1 MSAIFDIELG
11 WYHDNSSLEKSKD
24 FFVSKGRIKMK
35 RTRIKEIFS
44 QKKEMEVYICCWI
57 RTNRAQAQFGFLNV
71 NDGSCL
77 TNLQVVYD
85 SKLSNFEEI
94 SKFRVGMAL
103 GISGKVV
110 LTPTMKQPLELH
122 ATEVTLLGDCPED
135 YPIQPK
141 RHTREYLRDVAHLRP
156 RTNLFHAV
164 FRIRSVAAMAI
175 HSYFQKNG
183 YVYVHTPLITCADC
197 EGSDQMF
204 KITTL
209 NMENLPKTEEGKV
222 DFSKDLFGKQAFIT
236 GSGQLHGETFAM
248 AFSDIYTFGPT
259 FRTENSNTQTHA
271 NEFWMIEPEMAFCDL
286 EGLMDIE
293 EEMLKYVIRYV
304 CNECAEE
311 IEFCDQFVEKGLKQK
326 LLDLVNSSFVRIS
339 HHDVV
344 DILLKSKQNFEFKP
358 SYTDD
363 IAKEHEKYITDYFNG
378 PVFITNWP
386 KDIKAYYMKLNPDG
400 ETVAAVDLVVP
411 HAGELMGGSQREEKL
426 DVLLKRMEECHI
438 SKEGME
444 WYLDTRRYGGC
455 VHSGF
460 GMGFERLI
468 MYLTGIENIRDSIPF
483 PRTPKNCKY

>member
-1 MSAIFDIELG
+1 MQR
-11 WYHDNSSLEKSKD
+11 
-24 FFVSKGRIKMK
+24 VRIKQLFLEQQEK
-35 RTRIKEIFS
+35 
-44 QKKEMEVYICCWI
+44 EVYICAWV
-57 RTNRAQAQFGFLNV
+57 RTNRAQAQFGFLNL
-71 NDGSCL
+71 NDGSTL
-77 TNLQVVYD
+77 SNLQVVYD
-85 SKLSNFEEI
+85 AGLPNFETV
-94 SKFRVGMAL
+94 SKFRVGVAVAVK
-103 GISGKVV
+103 GRVI
-110 LTPTMKQPLELH
+110 LTPNMKQPLEVH
-122 ATEVTLLGDCPED
+122 ASEIEMLGDCPED

-141 RHTREYLRDVAHLRP
+141 RHTREFLRDVAHLRP
-156 RTNLFHAV
+156 RTNLFNAV

-175 HSYFQKNG
+175 HTYFQDRG
-183 YVYVHTPLITCADC
+183 YLYVHTPLITCADC

-209 NMENLPKTEEGKV
+209 NMQNLPKNENGTV

-236 GSGQLHGETFAM
+236 GSGQLQGETFAM
-248 AFSDIYTFGPT
+248 AFGDIYTFGPT

-293 EEMLKYVIRYV
+293 EEMLKFVIQYVLKH
-304 CNECAEE
+304 CPAE
-311 IEFCDQFVEKGLKQK
+311 IDFCDQFVEKGLKK
-326 LLDLVNSSFVRIS
+326 KITDLLESRFTRIS

-344 DILLKSKQNFEFKP
+344 DILLKADVKFEFKP
-358 SYTDD
+358 SYTED
-363 IAKEHEKYITDYFNG
+363 IAKEHEKYITEYFNG

-411 HAGELMGGSQREEKL
+411 HAGELMGGSQREENLEKL
-426 DVLLKRMEECHI
+426 VQRMEQLHI
-438 SKEGME
+438 DKEGID

-468 MYLTGIENIRDSIPF
+468 MYLTGIENIRDVIPF